1 MRRSQIGPLLVAI
14 VPCVAVLFVGLAC
27 SEAEPT
33 SKQEPSEMPAE
44 PTEMPRALEEWSDYT
59 TETESYRITLR
70 AGPNVTMDVMKM
82 GATMT
87 TVDQGQAVNHH
98 FEVHIFEKGSGA
110 EVKDLVPTVRITDP
124 VTKDSRE
131 FAASLHPSG
140 QVPYVTA
147 CLLSNHRVK
156 QPHFGDNLYLRDG
169 TYTVTVGVGSDSAV
183 FENVGLTPTTPPG
196 V

>member
-1 MRRSQIGPLLVAI
+1 MGRSRIRLLLVPI
-14 VPCVAVLFVGLAC
+14 VPLVAVLFFALVC
-27 SEAEPT
+27 SEEEPA
-33 SKQEPSEMPAE
+33 SKAE
-44 PTEMPRALEEWSDYT
+44 PTEMPRATKEWSDHT
-59 TETESYRITLR
+59 TETSSYRITLR
-70 AGPNVTMDVMKM
+70 AGPTVTMDVMQM

-98 FEVHIFEKGSGA
+98 LEVHIFDKGSGA

-124 VTKDSRE
+124 ATGDSRE
-131 FAASLHPSG
+131 LAASLHSSG

-156 QPHFGDNLYLRDG
+156 EPHFGDNLYLRDG
-169 TYTVTVGVGSDSAV
+169 TYTLTLGVGNESAV
-183 FENVGLTPTTPPG
+183 FENVAVTATAPPG